1 MKQKPLDIVTVALFS
16 LVLLAVP
23 LYWLLCPRKTFSDA
37 ERRYL
42 SEPPR
47 LSAQRLKDW
56 NFDDAVET
64 YLADQLPGRNA
75 LVGLDAYTV
84 LLSGRQVSRE
94 IWMDREGFLV
104 EEPVKAAPDQIEKR
118 LNRMAAL
125 GEKTGLPVYVLAVP
139 STGYVRRG
147 TLPKALAAL
156 YPDAGLLQQI
166 ANAPGIVP
174 VPLAETFLKE
184 GQGWYYRTDHHW
196 TGAGAY
202 AAYRLFMEA
211 ADHEALAYDAFFH
224 HTVPGYVGSTR
235 SRSALWLT
243 RPDTLTVDEP
253 MDARVTVT
261 FSDDEKVYDNLFFF
275 DHLKEYDWY
284 PLFLDG
290 NHPVTVVENGSA
302 PDGPTLLMVKD
313 SFGNTLAPLLVPTY
327 GRDLREHPGP
337 PAGPYLR
344 AGRAGGPP
352 LLSGERGRP
361 VQPVRGGRDPVL
373 LLPGTHLHRSEP
385 FRFEVRRPHGKDALL
400 CPGPGPAPPVR
411 SGGHPVRPGER
422 HRAHHPKT
430 VRSGVSAAG
439 RA

>member
-166 ANAPGIVP
+166 ADAPGIVP

-202 AAYRLFMEA
+202 AAYRLFMEVA
-211 ADHEALAYDAFFH
+211 GHEALAYDAFFH

-327 GRDLREHPGP
+327 GRVVLVDPRYYRGSVADLCSRYGADEILFC
-337 PAGPYLR
+337 YSLER
-344 AGRAGGPP
+344 ICTD
-352 LLSGERGRP
+352 LSLS
-361 VQPVRGGRDPVL
+361 VL
-373 LLPGTHLHRSEP
+373 
-385 FRFEVRRPHGKDALL
+385 K
-400 CPGPGPAPPVR
+400 
-411 SGGHPVRPGER
+411 
-422 HRAHHPKT
+422 
-430 VRSGVSAAG
+430 
-439 RA
+439 